1 MIENV
6 DHVINI
12 LDIIGEPIQIHTTL
26 TMLSYVFNLASS
38 FTKHQMDNIF
48 PNSKFK
54 TIYWY
59 GERYYCAAEV
69 DAHINTSGTGSNP
82 QPLTPTT
89 CMRSGPP
96 MYVKGSELF
105 PLAHSCMK
113 VAQARRA
120 QLETQATEA
129 NLNSNTESGVSAT
142 DYWNAIANDG
152 TMALSSPTRSP
163 SPCKPAV
170 MQSGPADSPHSVTSS
185 ASTGGGGV
193 GASSRGRA
201 IGKRNQEFYLP
212 DGGVRLSHISTGCD
226 AGEGQ
231 AWFGKYDKKSNTII
245 RTLDANTDT
254 AIAVYETLAHFAQE
268 HDHEV
273 NQTDARDTPNV
284 WKNQLFT
291 FYNTVT
297 CRWEPLSSLRE

>member
-1 MIENV
+1 
-6 DHVINI
+6 
-12 LDIIGEPIQIHTTL
+12 
-26 TMLSYVFNLASS
+26 MLSYVFNLATS
-38 FTKHQMDNIF
+38 FTQNQIDKIF

-54 TIYWY
+54 TIYWH

-69 DAHINTSGTGSNP
+69 DAHIKTSGTGTGSNQ
-82 QPLTPTT
+82 QPLTPA
-89 CMRSGPP
+89 CMRTDPP
-96 MYVKGSELF
+96 MYVKGSDLF

-120 QLETQATEA
+120 QAEAEAEANET
-129 NLNSNTESGVSAT
+129 NLNSNTESSVSAT
-142 DYWNAIANDG
+142 DYWNATANDG
-152 TMALSSPTRSP
+152 TIALSSPTCSP
-163 SPCKPAV
+163 SPCKPAA

-185 ASTGGGGV
+185 ASTGGGG
-193 GASSRGRA
+193 GASRGRA

-212 DGGVRLSHISTGCD
+212 DGGVRLSHVSTGCD
-226 AGEGQ
+226 AGE
-231 AWFGKYDKKSNTII
+231 ADVWFGKYDKKSNTII
-245 RTLDANTDT
+245 RTSDADTDT

-297 CRWEPLSSLRE
+297 CEWEPLSSLRE